1 MILVIHDHDFSDKVN
16 DHDCD
21 LPIMMQS
28 RTGLLDLPIMILVI
42 NFTVNYSDMFKG
54 YLANWWEI

>member
-1 MILVIHDHDFSDKVN
+1 MIMILVIHDNAVSDKFN

-28 RTGLLDLPIMILVI
+28 PTGLLDLPIMILVI
-42 NFTVNYSDMFKG
+42 NFTVN
-54 YLANWWEI
+54 